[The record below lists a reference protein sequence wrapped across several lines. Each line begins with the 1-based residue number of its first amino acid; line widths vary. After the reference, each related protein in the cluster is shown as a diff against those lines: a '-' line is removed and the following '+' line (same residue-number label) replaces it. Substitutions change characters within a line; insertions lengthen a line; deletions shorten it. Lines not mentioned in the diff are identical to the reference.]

1 MRRERFTTGGTSVNP
16 DAINTGT
23 TEDLAH
29 LFRAAGSAHH
39 HAFIGTDGNDPE
51 WPDWYAH
58 FLQTKLNTLMSV
70 RWTRS
75 EIVYL
80 LLHAEL
86 ERSRVTPRPEWT
98 TFYAQIFLEDR
109 SRFNSLR

>member
-1 MRRERFTTGGTSVNP
+1 MRCKRFPTGGTTVNP
-16 DAINTGT
+16 AALSVDT
-23 TEDLAH
+23 TEALAD

-39 HAFIGTDGNDPE
+39 HAFIGTNGDDPE

-58 FLQTKLNTLMSV
+58 FLQTKLNAVLSV

-75 EIVYL
+75 EIVHL

-86 ERSRVTPRPEWT
+86 ERSRATPRPEWAE
-98 TFYAQIFLEDR
+98 FYAHVFLENR
-109 SRFNSLR
+109 SRFTSLR